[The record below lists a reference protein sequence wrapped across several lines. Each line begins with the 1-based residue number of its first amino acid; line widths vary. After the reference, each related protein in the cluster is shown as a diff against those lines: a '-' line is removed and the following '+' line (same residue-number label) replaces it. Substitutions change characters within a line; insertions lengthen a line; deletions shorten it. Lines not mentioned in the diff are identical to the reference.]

1 MVPEDLLFWIAPMS
15 GTPHDDQNVLCLRHA
30 DAMSVP
36 RGWTLDDR
44 REEVPRLF
52 MPRRPRSATP
62 ERRPVRPPRPSRAKR
77 APRPEPVEQL
87 VIDGTGEIERPTLPP
102 ESAAAAPA
110 APATP
115 AKPAASVAPKVAD
128 PEPVVEVPPEAIA
141 VTTGAEATTVDTGVT
156 IEVHRDASGA
166 AADDAGR
173 PADRGEPAATDA
185 PEAPPWRPS
194 FDEGNNLDG
203 LLEVS
208 SPLLAR
214 AFRGT
219 DRPRG

>member
-1 MVPEDLLFWIAPMS
+1 MVPEDLLFWIAPMA

-52 MPRRPRSATP
+52 MPRQSRPTSATP
-62 ERRPVRPPRPSRAKR
+62 RSDKSARPARRSRPKR
-77 APRPEPVEQL
+77 APRPARVEQL
-87 VIDGTGEIERPTLPP
+87 IIDGTGEIARPELTA
-102 ESAAAAPA
+102 ESADRSPADPPRTNGSVEIAAEPDRSATAAA
-110 APATP
+110 
-115 AKPAASVAPKVAD
+115 
-128 PEPVVEVPPEAIA
+128 
-141 VTTGAEATTVDTGVT
+141 G
-156 IEVHRDASGA
+156 
-166 AADDAGR
+166 ADDAS
-173 PADRGEPAATDA
+173 
-185 PEAPPWRPS
+185 WRPT
-194 FDEGNNLDG
+194 FDQGTDLDG